1 MAVLFLLR
9 IPQQR
14 ISSLSAIGWL
24 FPSATPPVKRG
35 QRNARRRSAV
45 PNYKIFFPLKM
56 AKAHAAAISDRPA
69 QRLRKAAA

>member
-1 MAVLFLLR
+1 MLGV
-9 IPQQR
+9 PQQR
-14 ISSLSAIGWL
+14 ISRLSAIGQL

-56 AKAHAAAISDRPA
+56 AKAHAAAISNRSV
-69 QRLRKAAA
+69 QRLRKAVA